1 MLKKQQLEKQED
13 IIHEQNQMEMLEIKN
28 MISEKNPPSGLI
40 CRLEETE
47 QTIRELE
54 DM

>member
-40 CRLEETE
+40 CRLEATE